1 MKTLKKKKKSLIIQ
15 TTVFLSPL
23 GQDSA
28 HLERSLVHSCDF
40 NKVDA
45 LADSSGVNTQQFF

>member
-1 MKTLKKKKKSLIIQ
+1 MKTLKKKKKKPHHPNYC
-15 TTVFLSPL
+15 FFKSPRP
-23 GQDSA
+23 GFGSF
-28 HLERSLVHSCDF
+28 ERSLVHSCDF